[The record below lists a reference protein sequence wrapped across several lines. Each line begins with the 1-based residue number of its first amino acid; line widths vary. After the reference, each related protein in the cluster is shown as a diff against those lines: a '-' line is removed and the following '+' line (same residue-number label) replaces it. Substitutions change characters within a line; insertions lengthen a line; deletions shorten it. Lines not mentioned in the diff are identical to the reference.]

1 MAPAEIEVY
10 SSFWSLLK
18 PVLVHHVYWEQTIA
32 SISFDENPL
41 SRKKHYHEYT
51 NKRKLS
57 IGTSQRIPQNLTFIF
72 SPCLSFSRGHCV
84 RNHTPESGKG
94 QIADGWRRKHNE
106 RQISRPWAWSKSK
119 WPLAQRSA
127 HHSREPRPE
136 THASSDHA
144 STFDGEK
151 ATNNQTYSIVS
162 ITESLFSRSGDPGS
176 RFVASAVW
184 IDACLLRSSEDLLIF
199 NCTVTHWAFTDH
211 SKNILLNVWQMTCF

>member
-84 RNHTPESGKG
+84 RNHTPGEWERTNSWWVEKETQRTANISAVGLE
-94 QIADGWRRKHNE
+94 QI
-106 RQISRPWAWSKSK
+106 QV
-119 WPLAQRSA
+119 
-127 HHSREPRPE
+127 
-136 THASSDHA
+136 T
-144 STFDGEK
+144 
-151 ATNNQTYSIVS
+151 
-162 ITESLFSRSGDPGS
+162 SRSEVSASFPRASARDTCILGS
-176 RFVASAVW
+176 RQHIWRGKSH
-184 IDACLLRSSEDLLIF
+184 I
-199 NCTVTHWAFTDH
+199 
-211 SKNILLNVWQMTCF
+211 